1 MACHSSITSR
11 FSPLSP
17 SPPLTF
23 PRTHLSSPLLRE
35 LRYSALFLCLSM
47 NHFHNLGQWAE
58 PSTTMTHRYTGLP
71 FRGSAI
77 PDSEATKNL
86 YMGSVVRVSA
96 SYRPSSKVVGCGEG
110 SGEGTEPPPKI
121 KKNIFIHRFTI

>member
-1 MACHSSITSR
+1 
-11 FSPLSP
+11 
-17 SPPLTF
+17 
-23 PRTHLSSPLLRE
+23 
-35 LRYSALFLCLSM
+35 M

-71 FRGSAI
+71 FRASAI

-121 KKNIFIHRFTI
+121 KKIFLYTGSLHSKGYCHIIIYC